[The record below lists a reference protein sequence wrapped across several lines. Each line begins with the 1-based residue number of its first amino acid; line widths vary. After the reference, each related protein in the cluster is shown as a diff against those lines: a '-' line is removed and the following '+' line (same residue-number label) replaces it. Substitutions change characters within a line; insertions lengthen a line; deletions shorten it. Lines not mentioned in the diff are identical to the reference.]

1 MTASNHELDAP
12 PWLRVESTLMATARA
27 IRKAYAIRFA
37 GLELNLTQASLI
49 GFLDESGPITQTQLA
64 GRLGMGRAATGLVI
78 NGLEKRGLL
87 ERRENPS
94 DGRAWL
100 IALRAEG
107 KALVAP
113 ILEID
118 AVLRAELRAGISRSE
133 RQTLAALLVRLES
146 NLAGV
151 FEEDEDESCGTD

>member
-27 IRKAYAIRFA
+27 IRKAYAVRFE

-64 GRLGMGRAATGLVI
+64 ARLGMGRAATGLVI
-78 NGLEKRGLL
+78 TGLEKRKLI
-87 ERRENPS
+87 ERRDNPQ
-94 DGRAWL
+94 DRRAWL
-100 IALRAEG
+100 IALRPEG
-107 KALVAP
+107 RALVEP

-118 AVLRAELRAGISRSE
+118 AVLRAELRAGISRAE
-133 RQTLAALLVRLES
+133 RQQLAALLLRLQS

-151 FEEDEDESCGTD
+151 LAEETT

>member
-1 MTASNHELDAP
+1 MAASNHELDAP

-27 IRKAYAIRFA
+27 IRKAYAIRFE

-64 GRLGMGRAATGLVI
+64 RRLGMGRAATGLVI
-78 NGLEKRGLL
+78 NGLEKRGLV
-87 ERRENPS
+87 ERLDNPN
-94 DGRAWL
+94 DRRAWL
-100 IALRAEG
+100 IALRQEG
-107 KALVAP
+107 QSLVKP

-133 RQTLAALLVRLES
+133 RQTLASLLVRLES

-151 FEEDEDESCGTD
+151 FAEKDDSTGGD